1 MSRPWESFTN
11 QAQWKAYLQNLL
23 KTNDKALYRAIVLIS
38 DYQTPEEKALG
49 ATIDSNK
56 RGFGTVD
63 AKFLTSMALK
73 IKGGVP
79 LTEREKA
86 ICRNKMPKYWHQ
98 LYLIS
103 KKKEK
108 NHETKERQ
116 SNSNNPGNDLC
127 SHAISNSHSYDTPT

>member
-1 MSRPWESFTN
+1 MSRPWEKFTN
-11 QAQWKAYLQNLL
+11 QTQWKEYLQNLL

-49 ATIDSNK
+49 VTIDSNK

-79 LTEREKA
+79 LTEKEKA

-108 NHETKERQ
+108 TNETKERQ
-116 SNSNNPGNDLC
+116 PNHNNPVSNLC
-127 SHAISNSHSYDTPT
+127 STDNTGTNNSYTPA